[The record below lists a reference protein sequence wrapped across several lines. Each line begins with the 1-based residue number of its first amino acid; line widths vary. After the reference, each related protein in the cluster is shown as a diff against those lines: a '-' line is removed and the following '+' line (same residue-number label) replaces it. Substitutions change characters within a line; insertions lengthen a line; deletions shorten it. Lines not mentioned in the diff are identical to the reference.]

1 MRELCELYAKGD
13 LHSHVYKRFG
23 LKDANRAMKVMK
35 EEKVY
40 GFEDPDEKHR
50 RESGG
55 RVWKERVCWM
65 EEMMNIEEWKW
76 REEECGWV

>member
-1 MRELCELYAKGD
+1 MSDIVCWMSKEG
-13 LHSHVYKRFG
+13 
-23 LKDANRAMKVMK
+23 NRK
-35 EEKVY
+35 EA
-40 GFEDPDEKHR
+40 DEKHR

>member
-1 MRELCELYAKGD
+1 MSDIVCWMSKEGNRKEAK
-13 LHSHVYKRFG
+13 VF
-23 LKDANRAMKVMK
+23 V
-35 EEKVY
+35 
-40 GFEDPDEKHR
+40 FEDPDEKHR

-55 RVWKERVCWM
+55 RVWKERVCWI